1 MNNHIWNLNDLPL
14 NFSIVAWKLQYQLA
28 LDKQPTLCSFY
39 IPSLPIF
46 YTQNQMIKK
55 ITMLLIEGEQE
66 DWILTEIYGPIET
79 LEQIISLGL
88 FFFFFCLLISLGADH
103 ISEMHLILIQY
114 NIANPKNFRTKA
126 LLLGWTRSSY
136 WIMTIH
142 HKSIPTSPSAK
153 FQFAYLKSTLQT
165 QKCSLIIYTKVQML
179 RTKKQVKDLRVSH
192 TPNPPFF
199 PWGKKEHK
207 TR

>member
-1 MNNHIWNLNDLPL
+1 M
-14 NFSIVAWKLQYQLA
+14 QYQLA

-46 YTQNQMIKK
+46 CTQNQMIKK

-88 FFFFFCLLISLGADH
+88 FFFFFWADKFG
-103 ISEMHLILIQY
+103 SRSY
-114 NIANPKNFRTKA
+114 FWNAFNINPVFRTKT

-136 WIMTIH
+136 WIMIMH

-153 FQFAYLKSTLQT
+153 FQFVYLKSTLQT
-165 QKCSLIIYTKVQML
+165 QKCSLLIYTKLQML
-179 RTKKQVKDLRVSH
+179 RTKEQVKDLRVPP
-192 TPNPPFF
+192 TPFSP
-199 PWGKKEHK
+199 
-207 TR
+207 

>member
-1 MNNHIWNLNDLPL
+1 M
-14 NFSIVAWKLQYQLA
+14 QYQLA

-46 YTQNQMIKK
+46 CTQNQMIKK

-88 FFFFFCLLISLGADH
+88 FFFPFSFFFFGPISLGADH
-103 ISEMHLILIQY
+103 ISEMHLILIQ
-114 NIANPKNFRTKA
+114 F
-126 LLLGWTRSSY
+126 LGLRLCCWLGLDHPTESRSSY
-136 WIMTIH
+136 WIMIMH

-153 FQFAYLKSTLQT
+153 FQFVYLKSTLQT
-165 QKCSLIIYTKVQML
+165 QKCSLLIYTKLQML
-179 RTKKQVKDLRVSH
+179 RTKKQVKDLRV
-192 TPNPPFF
+192 PPA
-199 PWGKKEHK
+199 PISP
-207 TR
+207 

>member
-1 MNNHIWNLNDLPL
+1 MQFLYSKPAYILHTESNDQKNHYALNWRGTRGL
-14 NFSIVAWKLQYQLA
+14 NFDRDIWTYRNFGA
-28 LDKQPTLCSFY
+28 DH
-39 IPSLPIF
+39 IF
-46 YTQNQMIKK
+46 
-55 ITMLLIEGEQE
+55 G
-66 DWILTEIYGPIET
+66 
-79 LEQIISLGL
+79 S

-153 FQFAYLKSTLQT
+153 FQFVYLKSTLQT